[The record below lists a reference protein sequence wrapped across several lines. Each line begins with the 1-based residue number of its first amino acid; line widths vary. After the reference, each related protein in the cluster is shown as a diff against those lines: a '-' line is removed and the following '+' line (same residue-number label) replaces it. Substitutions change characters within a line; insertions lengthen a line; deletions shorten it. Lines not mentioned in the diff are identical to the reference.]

1 MITMNNL
8 ADGALTGD
16 DSAAVGRFWLPGLLA
31 SLAIGCL
38 LALFDDEWVLAIGVV
53 ALTAGGIAAARH
65 RWVPVTAA
73 TALIA
78 MLLTIVG
85 EDLAMLPLVSYVCFY
100 LAYYEPRRTAVPVGL
115 AIAVALGIVVPVLDR
130 DRLEPLTV
138 VGVISV
144 VLVPLLLGIV
154 LQQQRQQ
161 IRTQV
166 ETATAAY
173 AEQVRL
179 AIARDL
185 HDIVAHGLTAVAIQS
200 GTAIHLFDTKPQRA
214 REALVN
220 VNEASRSAL
229 TELRAMVGELRS
241 SDESRPIASADPIAG
256 AIERISPPM
265 TVSTTGDPLPSTTPA
280 TVRVALERV
289 TGEALTNVVAHG
301 GSGPTTVDLVVT
313 AGHLQLTIDNDQGA
327 TPTVDASTGFGIVG
341 MTERVNALG
350 GTIDA
355 RPRAGGFTV
364 TATIPRGDW

>member
-8 ADGALTGD
+8 ADGALTSED
-16 DSAAVGRFWLPGLLA
+16 RAAVERFWLPALLV
-31 SLAIGCL
+31 SLVIGCL
-38 LALFDDEWVLAIGVV
+38 LALFDDDWLLGMGAVGVTTLVV
-53 ALTAGGIAAARH
+53 ATIRNRH
-65 RWVPVTAA
+65 VLVAVA
-73 TALIA
+73 TGLIA

-85 EDLAMLPLVSYVCFY
+85 EDLAILPIVSYACFY
-100 LAYYEPRRTAVPVGL
+100 LAYYEPRSTSVPVGT
-115 AIAVALGIVVPVLDR
+115 ATAVALAVVVPVLDR

-161 IRTQV
+161 IRAQV
-166 ETATAAY
+166 EAATASY

-200 GTAIHLFDTKPQRA
+200 GTAIHLFDSKPQRA

-241 SDESRPIASADPIAG
+241 SEDSRPSASSDPIAS
-256 AIERISPPM
+256 AIERISPSMP
-265 TVSTTGDPLPSTTPA
+265 VSTTGDRLPAATPA

-289 TGEALTNVVAHG
+289 TGEALANVIAHG
-301 GSGPTTVDLVVT
+301 GSGPTTVDLI
-313 AGHLQLTIDNDQGA
+313 AAEDLLQLTIDNDQGT
-327 TPTVDASTGFGIVG
+327 TPAVEASTGFGIVG

-350 GTIDA
+350 GTLEA
-355 RPRAGGFTV
+355 RRRPGGFTV